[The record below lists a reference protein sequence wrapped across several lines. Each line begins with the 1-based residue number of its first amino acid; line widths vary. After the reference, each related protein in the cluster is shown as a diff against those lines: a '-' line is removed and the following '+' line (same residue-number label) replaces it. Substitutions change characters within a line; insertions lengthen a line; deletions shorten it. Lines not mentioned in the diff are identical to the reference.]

1 MKNIPVKYH
10 SQVRKLIKK
19 YPELD
24 PSSKQFDIRLHDY
37 LQKKYKHL
45 IKKEL

>member
-1 MKNIPVKYH
+1 MNNIPKKYH

-24 PSSKQFDIRLHDY
+24 PSSKQFDIKLHNY
-37 LQKKYKHL
+37 LQEKYKYL
-45 IKKEL
+45 LKK